1 MLKIVVAFI
10 TLQYYVVKC
19 VATRQEYQNNQ
30 DIKYATEWKCLS
42 YP

>member
-1 MLKIVVAFI
+1 MLEIVVVFT

-30 DIKYATEWKCLS
+30 DIKSADE
-42 YP
+42 